1 MWFAE
6 GNQSAGAM
14 FTLLGFFLR
23 ISQLQVPLLLVFLT
37 IYAVTVV
44 GNLGIITIIRI
55 SLKLHTPMYFL
66 LSNLSFVDFCYSTT
80 VTPKLLENLV
90 VEDRTI
96 LLTGCIMQFFS
107 ACMFAVAEAFMLAV
121 MAYDR
126 FVAICKPL
134 LYTVVMS
141 PKLCAS
147 SVACPYTWGVVSSL
161 TLSCFLLE
169 LSFCGSN
176 IINNF
181 LCEHSAIVSIS
192 CSDPF
197 ISQVLSFAI
206 TIFNEVRSL
215 AIILTTYISI
225 FGTKDIIFLVVTHR
239 NLYGPVAIK

>member
-23 ISQLQVPLLLVFLT
+23 ISRLQVPLLLVFLT

-55 SLKLHTPMYFL
+55 NPKLHTPMYFL

-90 VEDRTI
+90 WKTEPSLSRDASCNSSQ
-96 LLTGCIMQFFS
+96 LL
-107 ACMFAVAEAFMLAV
+107 FAVAEAFMLAV

-141 PKLCAS
+141 PELCA
-147 SVACPYTWGVVSSL
+147 
-161 TLSCFLLE
+161 
-169 LSFCGSN
+169 
-176 IINNF
+176 
-181 LCEHSAIVSIS
+181 
-192 CSDPF
+192 
-197 ISQVLSFAI
+197 
-206 TIFNEVRSL
+206 
-215 AIILTTYISI
+215 
-225 FGTKDIIFLVVTHR
+225 
-239 NLYGPVAIK
+239 